1 MVPAGSSARARAR
14 EGQPRCPTTPAAA
27 AERNKAI
34 VRALYE
40 AYNRRDYEAAFA
52 HKAKDYTIEVTGTSW
67 VSGRFQGRDYVRHEL
82 LPRVFPEGVT
92 FRLRNLVAEGDV
104 VMAEWENEAHRGG
117 SVYRGRAV
125 EVFEFEGDMIKRVRA
140 YVDPAPQAAFFG
152 ETPPASG

>member
-1 MVPAGSSARARAR
+1 MPDDTGRR
-14 EGQPRCPTTPAAA
+14 G
-27 AERNKAI
+27 ERNKAI

-52 HKAKDYTIEVTGTSW
+52 HKAEDYTIEVTGTSW

-82 LPRVFPEGVT
+82 LPRVFPQGVT

-104 VMAEWENEAHRGG
+104 VMAEWENEAHRGD

-125 EVFEFEGDMIKRVRA
+125 EVFEFEGDKIKRVRA
-140 YVDPAPQAAFFG
+140 YVDPAPQMAFFG
-152 ETPPASG
+152 ERPPASG

>member
-1 MVPAGSSARARAR
+1 MKPDDTS
-14 EGQPRCPTTPAAA
+14 
-27 AERNKAI
+27 ERNKAI

-40 AYNRRDYEAAFA
+40 AYNRRDLEAAFA
-52 HKAKDYTIEVTGTSW
+52 HKAEDYTIEVTGTSW

-125 EVFEFEGDMIKRVRA
+125 EVFEFEGDKIKRVRA
-140 YVDPAPQAAFFG
+140 YVDPAPQMAFFG
-152 ETPPASG
+152 ERPPASG

>member
-1 MVPAGSSARARAR
+1 MRPGRSVTKPDDTSRRG
-14 EGQPRCPTTPAAA
+14 
-27 AERNKAI
+27 ERNRAI

-52 HKAKDYTIEVTGTSW
+52 HKAEDYTIEVTGTSW
-67 VSGRFQGRDYVRHEL
+67 VSGRFQGRDYVRHQL

-125 EVFEFEGDMIKRVRA
+125 EVFEFEGDKIKRVRA
-140 YVDPAPQAAFFG
+140 YVDPAPQMAFFG

>member
-1 MVPAGSSARARAR
+1 M
-14 EGQPRCPTTPAAA
+14 
-27 AERNKAI
+27 
-34 VRALYE
+34 
-40 AYNRRDYEAAFA
+40 
-52 HKAKDYTIEVTGTSW
+52 TGTSW

-125 EVFEFEGDMIKRVRA
+125 EVFEFEGDKIKRVRA
-140 YVDPAPQAAFFG
+140 YVDPAPQTAFFG

>member
-1 MVPAGSSARARAR
+1 MPDDTGRR
-14 EGQPRCPTTPAAA
+14 G
-27 AERNKAI
+27 ERNNAI

-52 HKAKDYTIEVTGTSW
+52 HKAEDYTIEVTGTSW

-92 FRLRNLVAEGDV
+92 FRLRNLVADGDV

-125 EVFEFEGDMIKRVRA
+125 EVFEFEGDKIKRVRA
-140 YVDPAPQAAFFG
+140 YVDPAPQMAFFG
-152 ETPPASG
+152 ERPPASE

>member
-1 MVPAGSSARARAR
+1 MPNDTSQRG
-14 EGQPRCPTTPAAA
+14 
-27 AERNKAI
+27 ERNKAI

-52 HKAKDYTIEVTGTSW
+52 HKAEDYTIEVTGTSW

-104 VMAEWENEAHRGG
+104 VMRSGRTRPTAVAACTAAVRSKCSNSTATRSSACGPTSIRHRRWRSSG
-117 SVYRGRAV
+117 SNRPRRDRLYRRCA
-125 EVFEFEGDMIKRVRA
+125 
-140 YVDPAPQAAFFG
+140 
-152 ETPPASG
+152 

>member
-1 MVPAGSSARARAR
+1 MPDDTGRR
-14 EGQPRCPTTPAAA
+14 G
-27 AERNKAI
+27 ERNKAI

-52 HKAKDYTIEVTGTSW
+52 HKAEDYTIEVTGTSW

-92 FRLRNLVAEGDV
+92 FRLRHLVAEGDV

-125 EVFEFEGDMIKRVRA
+125 EVFEFEGDKIKRVRA

>member
-1 MVPAGSSARARAR
+1 MPDDTSRRG
-14 EGQPRCPTTPAAA
+14 
-27 AERNKAI
+27 ERNKAI

-52 HKAKDYTIEVTGTSW
+52 HKAEDYTIEVTGTSW

>member
-1 MVPAGSSARARAR
+1 MDTS
-14 EGQPRCPTTPAAA
+14 Q
-27 AERNKAI
+27 RNKTI
-34 VRALYE
+34 VRELYE

-52 HKAKDYTIEVTGTSW
+52 HKADDYTIEVTGTSW

-92 FRLRNLVAEGDV
+92 FRLRNLVAEGNV

-125 EVFEFEGDMIKRVRA
+125 EVFEFEGDKIKRVRA
-140 YVDPAPQAAFFG
+140 YVDPAPQMAFFG
-152 ETPPASG
+152 EKPPASA

>member
-1 MVPAGSSARARAR
+1 MPDDTGRR
-14 EGQPRCPTTPAAA
+14 G
-27 AERNKAI
+27 ERNKAI

-40 AYNRRDYEAAFA
+40 AYNRRDYETAFA
-52 HKAKDYTIEVTGTSW
+52 HKAEDYTIEVTGTSW

-125 EVFEFEGDMIKRVRA
+125 EVFEFEGDKIKRVRA

>member
-1 MVPAGSSARARAR
+1 MLDDTSRRG
-14 EGQPRCPTTPAAA
+14 
-27 AERNKAI
+27 ERNKAI

-52 HKAKDYTIEVTGTSW
+52 HKAEDYTIEVTGTSW

-104 VMAEWENEAHRGG
+104 VMAEWEIGRASCRERGG
-117 SVYRGRAV
+117 GG
-125 EVFEFEGDMIKRVRA
+125 EVG
-140 YVDPAPQAAFFG
+140 G
-152 ETPPASG
+152 

>member
-1 MVPAGSSARARAR
+1 MPDDTGRR
-14 EGQPRCPTTPAAA
+14 G
-27 AERNKAI
+27 ERNKAI

-52 HKAKDYTIEVTGTSW
+52 HKAEDYTIEVTGTSW

-82 LPRVFPEGVT
+82 LPRVFPQGVT

-104 VMAEWENEAHRGG
+104 VMAEWENEAHRGD

-125 EVFEFEGDMIKRVRA
+125 EVFEFEGDKIKRVRA

>member
-1 MVPAGSSARARAR
+1 MPDDTGRR
-14 EGQPRCPTTPAAA
+14 G
-27 AERNKAI
+27 ERNKAI

-52 HKAKDYTIEVTGTSW
+52 HKAEDYTIEVTGTSW

-125 EVFEFEGDMIKRVRA
+125 EVFEFEGDKIKRVRA